1 MKGDYM
7 SEHHNE
13 SNQPGVAGG
22 PLTSQPRQQGSGSRA
37 GETIDEITS
46 TLRDLFSRVPDTVSK
61 AVERAINVRDTTVL
75 LRLSDESSDKVD
87 TLVSAGVFRSRAEAA
102 AFLVEEGI
110 KAQSALFQRIQDKLT
125 EIEKLRAELRTSI
138 SPEMPK

>member
-1 MKGDYM
+1 M
-7 SEHHNE
+7 SEHHNDP
-13 SNQPGVAGG
+13 NQPNDAGG
-22 PLTSQPRQQGSGSRA
+22 PLTSQNRQQGSGSRA

-138 SPEMPK
+138 SPEMPER

>member
-1 MKGDYM
+1 M
-7 SEHHNE
+7 SEHHNDP
-13 SNQPGVAGG
+13 NQPGDAGG
-22 PLTSQPRQQGSGSRA
+22 PLTSQTRQGAGSRA

-46 TLRDLFSRVPDTVSK
+46 TLRDLFNRVPDTFSK

-110 KAQSALFQRIQDKLT
+110 KAQSALFRRIQDKLT
-125 EIEKLRAELRTSI
+125 EIEKLRDELRTSI

>member
-1 MKGDYM
+1 M
-7 SEHHNE
+7 SEQHNDP
-13 SNQPGVAGG
+13 NQSSDAGG
-22 PLTSQPRQQGSGSRA
+22 PLTSQNRQQGSGSRA

-138 SPEMPK
+138 SPEMPER

>member
-1 MKGDYM
+1 M
-7 SEHHNE
+7 SEHQ
-13 SNQPGVAGG
+13 NQGEER
-22 PLTSQPRQQGSGSRA
+22 LTSQTRNQGAAGRA

-46 TLRDLFSRVPDTVSK
+46 TLRDLFSRVPDTFGK

-75 LRLSDESSDKVD
+75 LRLSEESSDKVD
-87 TLVSAGVFRSRAEAA
+87 TLVSAGVFKSRAEAA
-102 AFLVEEGI
+102 AFLIDEGI

-125 EIEKLRAELRTSI
+125 EIEKLRDELRSSI